1 VGEEILIEAQVKQ
14 LIEVVSQLKQEE
26 SQPEIKI

>member
-1 VGEEILIEAQVKQ
+1 MGEEILIEAQVKQ